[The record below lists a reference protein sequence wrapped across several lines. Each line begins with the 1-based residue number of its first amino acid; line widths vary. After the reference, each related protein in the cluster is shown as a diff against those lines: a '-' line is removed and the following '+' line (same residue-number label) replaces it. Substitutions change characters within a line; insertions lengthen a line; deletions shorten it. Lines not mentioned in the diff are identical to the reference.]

1 MLENGMSRI
10 NWLAYGAILLGLS
23 GCSTCNCLSGIETV
37 PAYRVP
43 REIMGRPRSEMMEI
57 SMQRL
62 RQTPPKVYQ
71 LAPNDVLGI
80 YIENVLG
87 SAELPPPVNFPEDS
101 SRPPSLGF
109 PVPVREDGTLALPL
123 VEPIQVSGLT
133 LAQATEEIRR
143 AYTVKKRILP
153 EGKDRIIVTLQ
164 RPREYRVLVIRE
176 ESGNGAGGGAAAATA
191 TVSTKRGTG
200 ATVFLP
206 AYENDLL
213 TALTKTG
220 GLPGVDA
227 ENEVLIIRGNFQNG
241 AEQDQMVARLKSC
254 KEPCECDGE
263 FPNASI
269 TRVPL
274 RFYPEQVP
282 TFKEEDII
290 LKSGD
295 IVMVQSRDREQF
307 YMGGVLRGAHAIPRD
322 YDLNI
327 LQAIS
332 IANGQVGAGGSG
344 MMGMGGGG
352 MGGGG
357 GGGMGG
363 SVFPPTRA
371 IVVRK
376 LCNGSTVAIRVNTQK
391 ALTDP
396 TQQVLVQPEDLIILQ
411 YTISEEIANVLLR
424 AFNINYIFGGGLRN

>member
-1 MLENGMSRI
+1 MTKLNGPVC
-10 NWLAYGAILLGLS
+10 GLLLFLTS
-23 GCSTCNCLSGIETV
+23 GCTTLNCLHGIDSV
-37 PAYRVP
+37 AAYRVP
-43 REIMGRPRSEMMEI
+43 REILGRPRSEMMQI

-87 SAELPPPVNFPEDS
+87 NADTPPPVHFPNDTS
-101 SRPPSLGF
+101 KPPSLGF

-123 VEPIQVSGLT
+123 VEPNQVAGLT
-133 LAQATEEIRR
+133 LAQATDVIRR

-164 RPREYRVLVIRE
+164 RPREYRILVVRE
-176 ESGNGAGGGAAAATA
+176 EGGGAAGGGAVGGGATGGNL
-191 TVSTKRGTG
+191 KRGTG

-213 TALTKTG
+213 SALTKTG

-227 ENEVLIIRGNFQNG
+227 ANEVLIIRGNFQDG
-241 AEQDQMVARLKSC
+241 AERDLLVARLKSLR
-254 KEPCECDGE
+254 EPCECEAE
-263 FPNASI
+263 FPNASV

-274 RFYPEQVP
+274 RFYPDQIP
-282 TFKEEDII
+282 TFKQEDII
-290 LKSGD
+290 LQTGD
-295 IVMVQSRDREQF
+295 IVMVQSRDREQY
-307 YMGGVLRGAHAIPRD
+307 YMGGLLRGVHQIPRD

-332 IANGQVGAGGSG
+332 LANGQLGAGNSG
-344 MMGMGGGG
+344 LMG

-357 GGGMGG
+357 GGGAMSGII
-363 SVFPPTRA
+363 PPTRA

-376 LCNGSTVAIRVNTQK
+376 LCNGSTVAIRVNTQQ
-391 ALTDP
+391 ALTDQS
-396 TQQVLVQPEDLIILQ
+396 QQLLIQPEDLIIMQ
-411 YTISEEIANVLLR
+411 YTLAEEFANVMLR
-424 AFNINYIFGGGLRN
+424 AFNINYLIGSGTRL

>member
-1 MLENGMSRI
+1 MSKFNG
-10 NWLAYGAILLGLS
+10 LVFTLLLLGAS
-23 GCSTCNCLSGIETV
+23 GCTSLECLKGIETV

-43 REIMGRPRSEMMEI
+43 HEILGRARSDMMEI

-71 LAPNDVLGI
+71 LAANDVLGI

-87 SAELPPPVNFPEDS
+87 SADLPPPVNFPEDS
-101 SRPPSLGF
+101 SKAPSIGY

-123 VEPIQVSGLT
+123 IEPIQVSGLS
-133 LAQATEEIRR
+133 LAQATDAIRR
-143 AYTVKKRILP
+143 AYTVTKRILP

-176 ESGNGAGGGAAAATA
+176 ETGNTAGGGNNATA
-191 TVSTKRGTG
+191 AVASTKRGTG

-213 TALTKTG
+213 SALTKTG

-227 ENEVLIIRGNFQNG
+227 ANEVLIIRGNFRNG
-241 AEQDQMVARLKSC
+241 AEQDLMVARLKSC
-254 KEPCECDGE
+254 KEPCECEGE
-263 FPNASI
+263 FPDASV
-269 TRVPL
+269 TKVPL
-274 RFYPEQVP
+274 RFYPENVP

-290 LKSGD
+290 LQSGD

-307 YMGGVLRGAHAIPRD
+307 YLGGVLRGAYPIPRD

-332 IANGQVGAGGSG
+332 LANGQIGAGGSG
-344 MMGMGGGG
+344 VGG

-357 GGGMGG
+357 NAGG
-363 SVFPPTRA
+363 SVGGGGVLFPPTRA

-376 LCNGSTVAIRVNTQK
+376 LCNGSSVAIRVNTQK

-411 YTISEEIANVLLR
+411 YTVCEEVANVLIR
-424 AFNINYIFGGGLRN
+424 AFNINYIFGGGLR

>member
-1 MLENGMSRI
+1 MSRLEDQMSKFR
-10 NWLAYGAILLGLS
+10 WVLCGVALLFSS
-23 GCSTCNCLSGIETV
+23 GCATCDCLKGIESV

-43 REIMGRPRSEMMEI
+43 REILGRPRAEMMEI

-71 LAPNDVLGI
+71 LAANDVLGI

-87 SAELPPPVNFPEDS
+87 TADDPPPVNFPVDS
-101 SRPPSLGF
+101 SKAPSIGF

-123 VEPIQVSGLT
+123 VEPIQVSGMT
-133 LAQATEEIRR
+133 LPQATDAIRN

-153 EGKDRIIVTLQ
+153 DGKDRIIVTLQ

-176 ESGNGAGGGAAAATA
+176 ESGNTSGGGTATTAA
-191 TVSTKRGTG
+191 TVSSKRGTG

-241 AEQDQMVARLKSC
+241 AERDLMVARLKSC
-254 KEPCECDGE
+254 KQPCECEGE
-263 FPNASI
+263 FPNASV
-269 TRVPL
+269 TKVPL
-274 RFYPEQVP
+274 RFYPDQVP
-282 TFKEEDII
+282 NFREEDII
-290 LKSGD
+290 LQSGD

-307 YMGGVLRGAHAIPRD
+307 YLGGVLRGAHQIPRD

-352 MGGGG
+352 GTGGA
-357 GGGMGG
+357 G
-363 SVFPPTRA
+363 SGVLFPPTRA

-391 ALTDP
+391 ALTD
-396 TQQVLVQPEDLIILQ
+396 TNQQLLVQPEDLIILQ
-411 YTISEEIANVLLR
+411 YTLSEEIANVLLR
-424 AFNINYIFGGGLRN
+424 AFNINYIFGGGLR